1 MTPSGPQPRPLLN
14 IENLTVWF
22 ETPKG
27 RRLALDRVALN
38 VARNDALS
46 IVGESGSGKS
56 VLSKT
61 IMSILPKNARVADA
75 SNITFDAID
84 MVRAEERIL
93 RSVRG
98 RRIAM
103 IFQDP
108 MTALNPTR
116 SIGAQLTEGLRFHLG
131 LRRGEARNRAVELLR
146 DVGISAPEK
155 RIDQFPHE
163 LSGGMRQRVMIA
175 MAISCEPELLIA
187 DEATTALDVTVQT
200 EILELIKSLR
210 QSRDMALIL
219 ITHDLGVAANYTD
232 RMAVMY
238 GGQILETGSTRAIFR
253 SPIVPYTSALL
264 DAVPKLRDEAHAHLR
279 TIPGRA
285 RPFAPEEIGCH
296 FTERCPRAKSACR
309 ADYAAAARAETGQD
323 YHCWNPLC

>member
-1 MTPSGPQPRPLLN
+1 MTSVGSAAENLLD
-14 IENLTVWF
+14 IKDLTVWF

-27 RRLALDRVALN
+27 KRLALDRVQLT
-38 VARNDALS
+38 VSGNDALS

-56 VLSKT
+56 VLSKA
-61 IMSILPKNARVADA
+61 IMSILPKNAHLTDEA
-75 SNITFDAID
+75 SIVFDGID
-84 MVRAEERIL
+84 MVRSPERAL
-93 RSVRG
+93 RTIRG

-116 SIGAQLTEGLRFHLG
+116 SIGAQLSEGMRFHFG
-131 LRRGEARNRAVELLR
+131 LSRKHARSRAIDLLK
-146 DVGISAPEK
+146 DVGISSPEK

-163 LSGGMRQRVMIA
+163 LSGGMRQRVVIA

-200 EILELIKSLR
+200 EILELIRSLR
-210 QSRDMALIL
+210 QSRKMALIL

-238 GGQILETGSTRAIFR
+238 GGQILEIGATRAIFQA
-253 SPIVPYTSALL
+253 PVVPYTTALL
-264 DAVPKLRDEAHAHLR
+264 DAVPRLKDDAHAHLR

-285 RPFAPEEIGCH
+285 RPFAPEERGCH
-296 FTERCPRAKSACR
+296 FTERCPRAVSACR
-309 ADYAAAARAETGQD
+309 TDYAAASRASTGQE
-323 YHCWNPLC
+323 YHCWNPSC

>member
-1 MTPSGPQPRPLLN
+1 MTDSESGQSALLD
-14 IENLTVWF
+14 IKNLTVWF
-22 ETPKG
+22 DTPKG
-27 RRLALDRVALN
+27 RRLALDRVGLT
-38 VARNDALS
+38 VARHDALS

-56 VLSKT
+56 VLAKT
-61 IMSILPKNARVADA
+61 IMSILPKNAHVANESSIA
-75 SNITFDAID
+75 FDSID
-84 MVRAEERIL
+84 MVRSREQTL
-93 RSVRG
+93 RTMRG

-116 SIGAQLTEGLRFHLG
+116 SVGAQLAEGMRFHLDIS
-131 LRRGEARNRAVELLR
+131 RREARSRAVDLLK

-187 DEATTALDVTVQT
+187 DEATTALDVTVQA
-200 EILELIKSLR
+200 EILELIRSLR
-210 QSRDMALIL
+210 QSRNMALIL
-219 ITHDLGVAANYTD
+219 ITHDLGVAVNYTD

-238 GGQILETGSTRAIFR
+238 GGQILEIGSTRAIFQ
-253 SPIVPYTSALL
+253 SPVVPYTSALL
-264 DAVPKLRDEAHAHLR
+264 EAVPRLKDAAHAHLK

-285 RPFAPEEIGCH
+285 RPFAPEELGCH
-296 FTERCPRAKSACR
+296 FTERCSRAESACR
-309 ADYAAAARAETGQD
+309 TNYAGSSLAGTGQE

>member
-1 MTPSGPQPRPLLN
+1 MTSLGSAKDSLLD
-14 IENLTVWF
+14 IRDLTVWF
-22 ETPKG
+22 DTPKG
-27 RRLALDRVALN
+27 KRLALDRVQMT
-38 VARNDALS
+38 VSRNDALA

-56 VLSKT
+56 VLSKA
-61 IMSILPKNARVADA
+61 IMSILPKNAHLADEA
-75 SNITFDAID
+75 SIEFDGVD
-84 MVRAEERIL
+84 MVRSPERTL
-93 RSVRG
+93 RAMRG

-116 SIGAQLTEGLRFHLG
+116 SIGAQLCEGMRFHFG
-131 LRRGEARNRAVELLR
+131 LSRKNARSRAVELLR

-163 LSGGMRQRVMIA
+163 LSGGMRQRVVIA

-200 EILELIKSLR
+200 EILELIRSLR
-210 QSRDMALIL
+210 RSREMALIL

-232 RMAVMY
+232 RIAVMY
-238 GGQILETGSTRAIFR
+238 GGQVLETGSTRMIFQA
-253 SPIVPYTSALL
+253 PIVPYTRALL
-264 DAVPKLRDEAHAHLR
+264 EAVPRLKDEAHAHLR

-285 RPFAPEEIGCH
+285 RPFATEERGCH
-296 FTERCPRAKSACR
+296 FTERCPRARETCKS
-309 ADYAAAARAETGQD
+309 DYAAATRAVTGQE
-323 YHCWNPLC
+323 YHCWNPSC